1 VLLGLALLL
10 ATVSVAAY
18 PRWRHSRRW
27 GFAPCAVA
35 GSLLVVVAVAAAV
48 GRPAGHDP
56 VRTASEPAVAPAPA
70 PAGSNYRDALESAR
84 ERLSWARPSSF
95 ASIMLTTRVD

>member
-10 ATVSVAAY
+10 ATVSVVAY

-35 GSLLVVVAVAAAV
+35 GGLLVFVALAAAV
-48 GRPAGHDP
+48 GRPGGHDP
-56 VRTASEPAVAPAPA
+56 VRIARQPAVAPAPSQ
-70 PAGSNYRDALESAR
+70 AGSNYSDALESAR
-84 ERLSWARPSSF
+84 EHLSWGRPSSF
-95 ASIMLTTRVD
+95 ASITLKTRVD